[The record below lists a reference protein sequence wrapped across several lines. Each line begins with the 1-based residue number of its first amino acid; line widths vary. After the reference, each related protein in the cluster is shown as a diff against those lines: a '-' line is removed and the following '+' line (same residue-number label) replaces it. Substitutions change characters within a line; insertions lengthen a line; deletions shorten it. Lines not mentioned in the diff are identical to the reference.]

1 MAIFVDT
8 GASEV
13 YAQVYQ
19 IAMGLIITIY
29 VAAGVFMV
37 LENFDEE
44 GELEYFTAFYATIVT
59 ITTVGYGDITPST
72 QAGQVFFAGL
82 VPYVVF
88 YLLAIQLIELTRLLS
103 LKTPYQRA
111 VYKQNPE
118 ISHIVISGEI

>member
-1 MAIFVDT
+1 
-8 GASEV
+8 
-13 YAQVYQ
+13 
-19 IAMGLIITIY
+19 MGLIITIY

-37 LENFDEE
+37 LENFDPE

-72 QAGQVFFAGL
+72 QPGQIFFAGL

-111 VYKQNPE
+111 VYKHNPE
-118 ISHIVISGEI
+118 IGHIVISGEI